1 MSDYAQ
7 VSNEPSTF
15 RKFMNPES
23 RAINGLLGST
33 GDEKFKSYLN
43 PLFSYSQDDNV
54 GTMERWSDPL
64 WTTVDR
70 NIGKRH
76 FGYLNPVI

>member
-43 PLFSYSQDDNV
+43 PLFSYSQ
-54 GTMERWSDPL
+54 
-64 WTTVDR
+64 
-70 NIGKRH
+70 H
-76 FGYLNPVI
+76 FHL